1 MKYNLVK
8 VNCAGLISSKHNQF
22 TIIFVLVWPVLL
34 SYVLY
39 PDTFGFSWNAGRGGF
54 LIATIL
60 ILIEIVWSHPVITGR
75 KISILITFAILISL
89 YFFSLSFGSSQ
100 ILSSVGSSAGA
111 LIGESWMSMWDY
123 FILAIYFGVTL
134 VLIFGRKDW
143 LIIGGGATLFL
154 IGYATILLLDSL
166 FPYDTLGNLQYLV
179 PIYLNS
185 NVKILESFGHLLNF
199 QTEFPPQTFGNTLVL
214 YSQEGPFV
222 MKVYWPSAGVHSIVI
237 FGLVMF
243 AFLLK
248 TVIPWKRMLI
258 YLFSGIFLTCVVNS
272 VRITLLSLYAL
283 GLNSDFNSW
292 EQLHSVIGEIMF
304 IPWLLLYLALV
315 IHLERKLSIQ
325 KNNSSKYR

>member
-1 MKYNLVK
+1 M
-8 VNCAGLISSKHNQF
+8 
-22 TIIFVLVWPVLL
+22 
-34 SYVLY
+34 
-39 PDTFGFSWNAGRGGF
+39 
-54 LIATIL
+54 
-60 ILIEIVWSHPVITGR
+60 
-75 KISILITFAILISL
+75 
-89 YFFSLSFGSSQ
+89 
-100 ILSSVGSSAGA
+100 GSSAGA

-166 FPYDTLGNLQYLV
+166 FPYDTLGILQYLV

-185 NVKILESFGHLLNF
+185 NVKILESFSHLLNF

-214 YSQEGPFV
+214 YSQDGPFV

-248 TVIPWKRMLI
+248 TVIPWKRTLI

-272 VRITLLSLYAL
+272 VRITLLSLYVL

-292 EQLHSVIGEIMF
+292 EQFHSVIGEIMF
-304 IPWLLLYLALV
+304 IPWILLYLALV
-315 IHLERKLSIQ
+315 IHLERRYYGTRGKLSIHQ
-325 KNNSSKYR
+325 NNSSKYR